1 MPSLKEHISSK
12 GSIAKVCRAKLQCS
26 PLLDPPLQ
34 VRQVE
39 DGRQTIARVVCLSI
53 FLVPNSK
60 SQIPS
65 QQKESVFRLG
75 IWDFGLCPWDFILLP
90 MNIGITVYPTYGGS
104 GIVGSELGKELA
116 ARGHTVHFIAS
127 ALPTRLT
134 ELNERVR
141 FHEVEMMSYP
151 LFEHQ
156 PYTLALATKMSTV
169 AESENLDLLHVHYA
183 VPHSIS
189 AILAR
194 ESLKPARRL
203 PVITTLHGTDITLVG
218 ADRSYLPITRYGI
231 AQSDGVTAISH
242 YLKRETVETF
252 HFDRIEVIPNFIC
265 ASDYRRRPDPTL
277 RAQLA
282 PGGEPLLVHVSNFR
296 PVKRPV
302 DCVEILSRVRLRGIA
317 ARLVMVGDGPER
329 INVEHRARCLKV
341 LDYCSFVGKQPN
353 IVDYLSIADVLLL
366 PSEQESFGLA
376 ALEAMACEVP
386 VIASRVG
393 GIPEVVTDGET
404 GCLSEMGDV
413 EKMSE
418 DAALLLKDESLR
430 REMGGRAR
438 SSAVSRYS
446 TDLVIPQYVNFYERT
461 LAG

>member
-1 MPSLKEHISSK
+1 
-12 GSIAKVCRAKLQCS
+12 
-26 PLLDPPLQ
+26 
-34 VRQVE
+34 
-39 DGRQTIARVVCLSI
+39 
-53 FLVPNSK
+53 
-60 SQIPS
+60 
-65 QQKESVFRLG
+65 
-75 IWDFGLCPWDFILLP
+75 

-156 PYTLALATKMSTV
+156 PYTLALATKMATV
-169 AESENLDLLHVHYA
+169 AQEEKLDLLHVHYA
-183 VPHSIS
+183 IPHSIS

-194 ESLKPARRL
+194 ESLKPQRRL

-231 AQSDGVTAISH
+231 GQSDGVTAISH
-242 YLKRETVETF
+242 YLKEATKEIF
-252 HFDRIEVIPNFIC
+252 QFDEITVIPNFVC
-265 ASDYRRRPDPTL
+265 QTDYQRLPDSAL
-277 RAQLA
+277 RQSLA
-282 PGGEPLLVHVSNFR
+282 PENEPLLVHVSNFR

-302 DCVEILSRVRLRGIA
+302 DCVEILARVLRKGIKT
-317 ARLVMVGDGPER
+317 RLVMVGDGSER
-329 INVEHRARCLKV
+329 TNVEHRARCLGIFEQ
-341 LDYCSFVGKQPN
+341 CSFVGKQPR
-353 IVDYLSIADVLLL
+353 IADYLSVSDVLLL

-386 VIASRVG
+386 VIASHVG

-404 GCLSEMGDV
+404 GFLSDVGDV
-413 EKMSE
+413 EKMAA
-418 DAALLLKDESLR
+418 DAANLLANEKLR
-430 REMGGRAR
+430 TAMGKRAR
-438 SSAVSRYS
+438 ESAISRYR
-446 TDLVIPQYVNFYERT
+446 TDIVIPQYISFYDQV
-461 LAG
+461 LAKTAK

>member
-1 MPSLKEHISSK
+1 
-12 GSIAKVCRAKLQCS
+12 
-26 PLLDPPLQ
+26 
-34 VRQVE
+34 
-39 DGRQTIARVVCLSI
+39 
-53 FLVPNSK
+53 
-60 SQIPS
+60 
-65 QQKESVFRLG
+65 
-75 IWDFGLCPWDFILLP
+75 

-156 PYTLALATKMSTV
+156 PYTLALATKMATV
-169 AESENLDLLHVHYA
+169 AETENLDLLHVHYA
-183 VPHSIS
+183 IPHSIS

-194 ESLKPARRL
+194 ESLQPNRRL

-231 AQSDGVTAISH
+231 VQSDGVTAISH
-242 YLKRETVETF
+242 YLKQATAETF
-252 HFDRIEVIPNFIC
+252 HFDNIAVIPNFIC
-265 ASDYRRRPDPTL
+265 ATDYQRHAVSQL
-277 RAQLA
+277 RAELS
-282 PGGEPLLVHVSNFR
+282 PDGLPLLVHVSNFR

-302 DCVEILSRVRLRGIA
+302 DCVEILARVLERGVRT
-317 ARLVMVGDGPER
+317 RLVMVGDGSER
-329 INVEHRARCLKV
+329 TNAEHRARCLGI
-341 LDYCSFVGKQPN
+341 YEHCAFVGKQPK
-353 IVDYLSIADVLLL
+353 IVDYLSASDVLLL

-393 GIPEVVTDGET
+393 GIPEVITDGET
-404 GCLSEMGDV
+404 GYLSELGDV
-413 EKMSE
+413 EKMSA
-418 DAALLLKDESLR
+418 DAALLLGDGDLR
-430 REMGGRAR
+430 REMGARAR

-446 TDLVIPQYVNFYERT
+446 TDLVIPQYIEFYERV
-461 LAG
+461 LAA

>member
-1 MPSLKEHISSK
+1 
-12 GSIAKVCRAKLQCS
+12 
-26 PLLDPPLQ
+26 
-34 VRQVE
+34 
-39 DGRQTIARVVCLSI
+39 
-53 FLVPNSK
+53 
-60 SQIPS
+60 
-65 QQKESVFRLG
+65 
-75 IWDFGLCPWDFILLP
+75 

-134 ELNERVR
+134 QLSERVR

-156 PYTLALATKMSTV
+156 PYTLALATKMAKV
-169 AESENLDLLHVHYA
+169 AETENLDLLHVHYA
-183 VPHSIS
+183 IPHSIS

-194 ESLKPARRL
+194 ESLKPKRYL

-231 AQSDGVTAISH
+231 VQSDGVTAISH
-242 YLKRETVETF
+242 YLKTATKEIF
-252 HFDRIEVIPNFIC
+252 NFDDIEVIPNFIC
-265 ASDYRRRPDPTL
+265 QHDYARHPVEAL
-277 RAQLA
+277 RASLA
-282 PGGEPLLVHVSNFR
+282 PQNQPLLVHVSNFR

-302 DCVEILSRVRLRGIA
+302 DCVEILARVVKQGIET
-317 ARLVMVGDGPER
+317 RLVLVGDGSER
-329 INVEHRARCLKV
+329 TNVEHKARCLGIYEKCV
-341 LDYCSFVGKQPN
+341 FVGKQPN
-353 IVDYLSIADVLLL
+353 IVDYLSAADVLLL

-404 GCLSEMGDV
+404 GWLSEVGDV
-413 EKMSE
+413 EKMSR
-418 DAALLLKDESLR
+418 DAARLLSDRDLR
-430 REMGGRAR
+430 IQMGKLARE
-438 SSAVSRYS
+438 SAVSRYR
-446 TDLVIPQYVNFYERT
+446 TDIVIPQYLSYYEQVTSTARSSQQS
-461 LAG
+461 AVSR